1 MTSILVIEDD
11 NDLRVQ
17 IYDLLTYAGYDVFQA
32 QDGRSGIRAARANL
46 PDLIICD
53 IMMPHVDGYEVLSE
67 LQSNPGTATTP
78 FIFLTALVDRND
90 TRRGMNLGADDYLPK
105 PFRPNDL
112 LNAVQAQLQKRQR
125 LTEEYEARMETL
137 RTNITTALPHEIR
150 SSIESIVSSTN
161 NLLEMSGKQTMLSAD
176 RVNNVLRIVQRSAHR
191 LEHVAENYLL
201 YARLESVA
209 TDEQRIAE
217 LRRESSADPA
227 TTLYNAAWTKVRQY
241 QRQRDLE
248 TALVDAPVAMYASSL
263 EKITFELLDNA
274 LKFSEPGTRIIV
286 SAEAGDDDCYHIVIR
301 DYGRGMTAEALHG
314 LGAYVRFENTLYER
328 VGTGL
333 GLSIVK
339 RMVNLYG
346 GQMELASAPGEG
358 TEVHVRLPL
367 TH

>member
-11 NDLRVQ
+11 PLLRDQ
-17 IYDLLTYAGYDVFQA
+17 IVDLLTYAGYQVFQA
-32 QDGRSGIRAARANL
+32 QDGRGGIRMARANQ

-53 IMMPHVDGYEVLSE
+53 VMMPHVDGFEVLSD
-67 LQSNPGTATTP
+67 LQSSPGTATTP
-78 FIFLTALVDRND
+78 FIFLTALTDRTD
-90 TRRGMNLGADDYLPK
+90 MRRGMNLGADDYLPK

-112 LNAVQAQLQKRQR
+112 LNAVKTQLLKRQR
-125 LTEEYEARMETL
+125 LTEEYEARMAAL

-161 NLLEMSGKQTMLSAD
+161 NLLAMSGTQTMLSAE
-176 RVNNVLRIVQRSAHR
+176 RVNSVLRIVQRSAHR

-217 LRRESSADPA
+217 LRAEYTGDPA
-227 TTLYNAAWTKVRQY
+227 TALYNTAWEKARQY

-248 TALVDAPVAMYASSL
+248 TAFNDAPVAISASSL
-263 EKITFELLDNA
+263 EKIAFELVDNA

-286 SAEAGDDDCYHIVIR
+286 AAEAGDDGCYHILIR
-301 DYGRGMTAEALHG
+301 DYGRGMTAEHLSSI
-314 LGAYVRFENTLYER
+314 GAYVRFENTLYER

-339 RMVNLYG
+339 RMVAVYG
-346 GQMELASAPGEG
+346 GTFEIDSAPGEG
-358 TEVHVRLPL
+358 TEARIRLPL
-367 TH
+367 A